1 LSNIFLYQVPAGTW
15 RKKIKM
21 AIKITTRRNVKA
33 PVWSIV
39 LLVLSIILI
48 TGGVLHYLY
57 IDNQLKKLAEKLVV
71 SPPETALKE
80 DVLAK
85 EREIN
90 LINSKTGIFEK
101 IILDHKNA
109 VSIFDFLEKIC
120 LKNVWFSNF
129 NLNNKEISVFGNA
142 DNFVTLEQQIILLKK
157 QPAVNNI
164 TLSGAKISKEGGV
177 DFSFLINFNRQVFK
191 Q

>member
-1 LSNIFLYQVPAGTW
+1 
-15 RKKIKM
+15 M

-101 IILDHKNA
+101 IILDHKN
-109 VSIFDFLEKIC
+109 
-120 LKNVWFSNF
+120 VWFSNF

>member
-1 LSNIFLYQVPAGTW
+1 MREDPL
-15 RKKIKM
+15 
-21 AIKITTRRNVKA
+21 
-33 PVWSIV
+33 
-39 LLVLSIILI
+39 IILRPI
-48 TGGVLHYLY
+48 
-57 IDNQLKKLAEKLVV
+57 
-71 SPPETALKE
+71 
-80 DVLAK
+80 
-85 EREIN
+85 
-90 LINSKTGIFEK
+90 
-101 IILDHKNA
+101 
-109 VSIFDFLEKIC
+109 DFLEKIC